1 MSSAGAGK
9 GGGRSRG
16 GLASWVRLGVAM
28 VLMGLILHI
37 IFCNEAQLYLS
48 DSGQRWSDLSKWD
61 QRRLAWSRGPVELWR
76 TARRLDGVN
85 LVLALALCGVP
96 VVAGGLRWR
105 QALLVQGLRLSVA
118 EVTRVSFVSHFFNA
132 FLLGSTGGDVVKA
145 WCAARWTRE
154 KRAEAALTVVVDRLL
169 GTLALLLFAAV
180 MIPMAWEARAGVP
193 LFLGYRRYQAVALL
207 VGGMAA
213 VALLM
218 VVVGFYTDL
227 LAEGAP
233 VARVLKRFPRGDS
246 VVRALAACRLFG
258 RHRRYI
264 ATTAA
269 WSLVIN
275 LSIVGTFVALAS
287 GLKLEVPMRVLW
299 FVVPAVV
306 CVAALPV
313 TPSGLGV
320 REHLFVSLLAIEA
333 FPGVKHGEALALALL
348 GYTANLVWSAV
359 GGVVYLA
366 LPGTDAAK
374 AGVDV
379 PADSAKSSR
388 S

>member
-1 MSSAGAGK
+1 MSS
-9 GGGRSRG
+9 GGTGQGRGR
-16 GLASWVRLGVAM
+16 LAAWARLGAAV
-28 VLMGLILHI
+28 VLMGVILHI
-37 IFCNEAQLYLS
+37 IFCNEAQLHLS
-48 DSGQRWSDLSKWD
+48 ESGQRWESLSKWD
-61 QRRLAWSRGPVELWR
+61 QRQVAWSRGPVELWR
-76 TARRLDGVN
+76 TVRRLDAVN

-96 VVAGGLRWR
+96 VVVGGLRWR
-105 QALLVQGLRLSVA
+105 QALLVQGLKLSLA

-169 GTLALLLFAAV
+169 GTLALLLFAAL
-180 MIPMAWEARAGVP
+180 MIPMAWEAAPGVP
-193 LFLGYRRYQAVALL
+193 LFLGYRRYQLVALL
-207 VGGMAA
+207 VAGMAL
-213 VALLM
+213 VALVM
-218 VVVGFYTDL
+218 VAVGFYSDL

-233 VARVLKRFPRGDS
+233 VARVLRRFPRGDS

-258 RHRRYI
+258 RQRGYL
-264 ATTAA
+264 AKTAA

-275 LSIVGTFVALAS
+275 LAIVGTFVALAS
-287 GLKLEVPMRVLW
+287 GLKLEVPLRVLW

-313 TPSGLGV
+313 TPSGIGV

-359 GGVVYLA
+359 GGLVYLA

-374 AGVDV
+374 AGVDG
-379 PADSAKSSR
+379 PAGS
-388 S
+388 

>member
-1 MSSAGAGK
+1 MSS
-9 GGGRSRG
+9 GGTGQGRGR
-16 GLASWVRLGVAM
+16 LASWARLGAAV
-28 VLMGLILHI
+28 VLMGVILHI
-37 IFCNEAQLYLS
+37 IFCNEAQLHLS
-48 DSGQRWSDLSKWD
+48 ESGQRWESLSKWD
-61 QRRLAWSRGPVELWR
+61 QRQVAWSRGPVELWR
-76 TARRLDGVN
+76 TVRRLDAVN

-96 VVAGGLRWR
+96 VVVGGLRWR
-105 QALLVQGLRLSVA
+105 QALLVQGLKLSVA

-169 GTLALLLFAAV
+169 GTLALLLFAAL
-180 MIPMAWEARAGVP
+180 MIPMAWEAAPGVP
-193 LFLGYRRYQAVALL
+193 LFLGYRRYQLVALL
-207 VGGMAA
+207 VAGMAL
-213 VALLM
+213 VALVM
-218 VVVGFYTDL
+218 VAVGFYSDL

-233 VARVLKRFPRGDS
+233 VARVLRRFPRGDS

-258 RHRRYI
+258 RQRGYL
-264 ATTAA
+264 AKTAA

-275 LSIVGTFVALAS
+275 LAIVGTFVALAS
-287 GLKLEVPMRVLW
+287 GLKLEVPLRVLW

-313 TPSGLGV
+313 TPSGIGV

-359 GGVVYLA
+359 GGLVYLA

-374 AGVDV
+374 AGVDG
-379 PADSAKSSR
+379 PAGS
-388 S
+388 

>member
-1 MSSAGAGK
+1 MSS
-9 GGGRSRG
+9 GGTGQGRGR
-16 GLASWVRLGVAM
+16 LASWARLGAAV
-28 VLMGLILHI
+28 VLMGVILHI
-37 IFCNEAQLYLS
+37 IFCNEAQLHLS
-48 DSGQRWSDLSKWD
+48 ESGQRWESLSKWD
-61 QRRLAWSRGPVELWR
+61 QRQVAWSRGPVELWR
-76 TARRLDGVN
+76 TVRRLDAVN

-96 VVAGGLRWR
+96 VVVGGLRWR
-105 QALLVQGLRLSVA
+105 QALLVQGLKLSLA

-169 GTLALLLFAAV
+169 GTLALLLFAAL
-180 MIPMAWEARAGVP
+180 MIPMAWEAAPGVP
-193 LFLGYRRYQAVALL
+193 LFLGYRRYQLVALL
-207 VGGMAA
+207 VAGMAL
-213 VALLM
+213 VALVM
-218 VVVGFYTDL
+218 VAVGFYSDL

-233 VARVLKRFPRGDS
+233 VARVLRRFPRGDS

-258 RHRRYI
+258 RQRGYL
-264 ATTAA
+264 AKTAA

-275 LSIVGTFVALAS
+275 LAIVGTFVALAS
-287 GLKLEVPMRVLW
+287 GLKLEVPLRVLW

-313 TPSGLGV
+313 TPSGIGV

-359 GGVVYLA
+359 GGLVYLA

-374 AGVDV
+374 AGVDG
-379 PADSAKSSR
+379 PAGS
-388 S
+388 

>member
-1 MSSAGAGK
+1 MSS
-9 GGGRSRG
+9 GGTGQGRGR
-16 GLASWVRLGVAM
+16 LASWARLGAAV
-28 VLMGLILHI
+28 VLMGVILHI
-37 IFCNEAQLYLS
+37 IFCNEAQLHLS
-48 DSGQRWSDLSKWD
+48 ESGQRWESLSKWD
-61 QRRLAWSRGPVELWR
+61 QRQVAWSRGPVELWR
-76 TARRLDGVN
+76 TVRRLDAVN

-96 VVAGGLRWR
+96 VVVGGLRWR
-105 QALLVQGLRLSVA
+105 QALLVQGLKLSVA

-169 GTLALLLFAAV
+169 GTLALLLFAAL
-180 MIPMAWEARAGVP
+180 MIPMAWEAAPGVP
-193 LFLGYRRYQAVALL
+193 LFQGYRRYQLVALL
-207 VGGMAA
+207 VAGMAL
-213 VALLM
+213 VALVM
-218 VVVGFYTDL
+218 VAVGFYSDL

-233 VARVLKRFPRGDS
+233 VARVLRRFPRGDS

-258 RHRRYI
+258 RQRGYL
-264 ATTAA
+264 AKTAA

-275 LSIVGTFVALAS
+275 LAIVGTFLALAS
-287 GLKLEVPMRVLW
+287 GLKLEVPLRVLW

-313 TPSGLGV
+313 TPSGIGV

-359 GGVVYLA
+359 GGLVYLA

-374 AGVDV
+374 AGVDG
-379 PADSAKSSR
+379 PAGS
-388 S
+388 

>member
-1 MSSAGAGK
+1 MSSDGAGQ
-9 GGGRSRG
+9 GRGR
-16 GLASWVRLGVAM
+16 LASWARLGAAV
-28 VLMGLILHI
+28 VLMGVILHI
-37 IFCNEAQLYLS
+37 IFCNEAQLHLS
-48 DSGQRWSDLSKWD
+48 ESGQRWESLSKWD
-61 QRRLAWSRGPVELWR
+61 QRQMAWSRGPVELWR
-76 TARRLDGVN
+76 TVRRLDAVN

-96 VVAGGLRWR
+96 VVVGGLRWR
-105 QALLVQGLRLSVA
+105 QALLVQGLKLSVA

-169 GTLALLLFAAV
+169 GTLALLLFAAL
-180 MIPMAWEARAGVP
+180 MIPMAWEAAPGVP
-193 LFLGYRRYQAVALL
+193 LFLGYRRYQLVALL
-207 VGGMAA
+207 VAGMAL
-213 VALLM
+213 VALVM
-218 VVVGFYTDL
+218 VAVGFYSDL

-233 VARVLKRFPRGDS
+233 VARVLRRFPRGDS

-258 RHRRYI
+258 RQRGYL
-264 ATTAA
+264 AKTAA

-275 LSIVGTFVALAS
+275 LAIVGTFVALAS
-287 GLKLEVPMRVLW
+287 GLKLEVPLRVLW

-313 TPSGLGV
+313 TPSGIGV

-359 GGVVYLA
+359 GGLVYLA

-374 AGVDV
+374 AGVDG
-379 PADSAKSSR
+379 PAGS
-388 S
+388 

>member
-1 MSSAGAGK
+1 VSS
-9 GGGRSRG
+9 GGTGQGRGR
-16 GLASWVRLGVAM
+16 LAAWARLGAAV
-28 VLMGLILHI
+28 VLMGVILHI
-37 IFCNEAQLYLS
+37 IFCNEAQLHLS
-48 DSGQRWSDLSKWD
+48 ESGQRWESLSKWD
-61 QRRLAWSRGPVELWR
+61 QRQVAWSRGPVELWR
-76 TARRLDGVN
+76 TVRRLDAVN

-96 VVAGGLRWR
+96 VVVGGLRWR
-105 QALLVQGLRLSVA
+105 QALLVQGLKLSLA

-169 GTLALLLFAAV
+169 GTLALLLFAAL
-180 MIPMAWEARAGVP
+180 MIPMAWEAAPGVP
-193 LFLGYRRYQAVALL
+193 LFLGYRRYQLVALL
-207 VGGMAA
+207 VAGMAL
-213 VALLM
+213 VALVM
-218 VVVGFYTDL
+218 VAVGFYSDL

-233 VARVLKRFPRGDS
+233 VARVLRRFPRGDS

-258 RHRRYI
+258 RQRGYL
-264 ATTAA
+264 AKTAA

-275 LSIVGTFVALAS
+275 LAIVGTFVALAS
-287 GLKLEVPMRVLW
+287 GLKLEVPLRVLW

-313 TPSGLGV
+313 TPSGIGV

-359 GGVVYLA
+359 GGLVYLA

-374 AGVDV
+374 AGVDG
-379 PADSAKSSR
+379 PAGS
-388 S
+388 